1 MEELAVKTNPRAI
14 EFIDNPTEELMKE
27 AVLAGWS
34 NLNYI
39 KKPSY
44 DVLKLAIEQRGWAI
58 QYVKEPIEELQI
70 MAVKKDYD
78 SIKYIKEPSE
88 TVQVE
93 AVKVKYDALRYI
105 KNPCFKAEITA
116 VKNNEAA
123 INFIYNLDAAKL
135 KEFFKANVLVIKYIV
150 RKIEKDDVIEVLK
163 EVLSKDDVDEKYVRD
178 FLKCNSID
186 KYSDKIDIDK
196 ILFIYKYGSK
206 KAKKIAVDEKL
217 RTI

>member
-1 MEELAVKTNPRAI
+1 M
-14 EFIDNPTEELMKE
+14 
-27 AVLAGWS
+27 
-34 NLNYI
+34 
-39 KKPSY
+39 
-44 DVLKLAIEQRGWAI
+44 AIEQRGWAI
-58 QYVKEPIEELQI
+58 QYVKEPTEELQI

-93 AVKVKYDALRYI
+93 AVKIKYDALRYI

-123 INFIYNLDAAKL
+123 INFIYDLDAEKMKAFL
-135 KEFFKANVLVIKYIV
+135 KANVLVIKYIV

-178 FLKCNSID
+178 FLKCSSID
-186 KYSDKIDIDK
+186 KDSDKIDLDK

-217 RTI
+217 RII